1 MKNIGG
7 KRDLQMITTKARA
20 KIIERK

>member
-1 MKNIGG
+1 MKNTGG

-20 KIIERK
+20 KIIQRK

>member
-1 MKNIGG
+1 MKNTGG